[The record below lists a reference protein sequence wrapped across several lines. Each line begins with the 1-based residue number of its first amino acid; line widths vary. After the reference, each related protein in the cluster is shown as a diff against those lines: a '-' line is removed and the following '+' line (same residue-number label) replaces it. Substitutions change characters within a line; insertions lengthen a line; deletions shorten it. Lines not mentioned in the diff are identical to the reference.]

1 VHGRYSTRGAYR
13 TYGAIALM
21 RHADCDVADA
31 GPGVEPCPE
40 RPESPVVR
48 RSGEPGEAEC
58 CSQESGALIEHALLD
73 DLVRP
78 QQQCLRDGQ
87 PERLRR
93 LEIDDELELGRL
105 LYWKRGRLFAS

>member
-1 VHGRYSTRGAYR
+1 VLVVARELQ
-13 TYGAIALM
+13 IVALV

-58 CSQESGALIEHALLD
+58 CSQESGALIEHALLLD
-73 DLVRP
+73 DLVGP
-78 QQQCLRDGQ
+78 QQQRVRDASAARGEADSMAQ
-87 PERLRR
+87 CSWLYAERS
-93 LEIDDELELGRL
+93 G
-105 LYWKRGRLFAS
+105 